1 MEWRSLVAVLGILAA
16 LFVLIAWQKRQ
27 TKERAGAWLGY
38 SALTLELLGLS
49 LTVYWAV
56 NAPDGVVLPI
66 IFCLGFLGMI
76 VGRAV
81 LIPQIIKTGNFK
93 AKFFIIVGL
102 LIAYMALYS
111 SGLFYAVN
119 DAGYSA
125 QERLESSAPAKA
137 LDAKIDMVRQR
148 ISSLATFAD
157 ASRAHDEQQAIQ
169 QAHDEQQAQV
179 NALESQLAQ
188 KRAELTACPYNYIT
202 KCIKPAK
209 ATIARLE
216 SQLNGLNNP
225 SAGSGYAQKHD
236 MYNGLQAH
244 LVELQKER
252 AALSENGQGIK
263 SMWKP
268 EDSMIAWLFD
278 ISEEKAS
285 QIKWLIFTFIFDFLS
300 LMFRIVSAFIA
311 PNDPE
316 AERKQKFLS
325 LLDAGLSLH
334 QIASVIDEDDSLE
347 IKPAKVKFST
357 DIPALAAGGRI
368 ESDGLIEAHAGECV
382 LNAKATYWL
391 DEHYPSLL
399 DSANRG
405 DFPAVGPANSNNAN
419 RYANEHSRQE
429 NPDKKAVG
437 GVYQCQSCGEDYTAK
452 TVWQKYCPVCSQLN
466 RKRVLK
472 AKSAQ

>member
-1 MEWRSLVAVLGILAA
+1 MVIMEWRTLVAVLGILAA
-16 LFVLIAWQKRQ
+16 LLVLIAWQKRQ
-27 TKERAGAWLGY
+27 SKERAGAWLGY

-66 IFCLGFLGMI
+66 IFCLGFVGMI
-76 VGRAV
+76 VGRAI

-93 AKFFIIVGL
+93 TKFFIVLGL
-102 LIAYMALYS
+102 LVAYMALYS

-137 LDAKIDMVRQR
+137 LDSEIELVRQR

-157 ASRAHDEQQAIQ
+157 ASKAHAEQMAT
-169 QAHDEQQAQV
+169 QQAQQTQQ
-179 NALESQLAQ
+179 ARITELKSQLAQ
-188 KRAELTACPYNYIT
+188 KKAELSACPANYLT
-202 KCIKPAK
+202 NCVKPLRRK
-209 ATIARLE
+209 IASIE
-216 SQLNGLNNP
+216 AELNSLGGVSGL
-225 SAGSGYAQKHD
+225 GSGYARKHD
-236 MYNGLQAH
+236 EYNGLQAH

-252 AALSENGQGIK
+252 ASLSQNGQGIK

-268 EDSMIAWLFD
+268 EDTMLAWLFG

-300 LMFRIVSAFIA
+300 LIFRIVSAFIS

-334 QIASVIDEDDSLE
+334 QIANVIDDDASKPELQ
-347 IKPAKVKFST
+347 PAKVKFST
-357 DIPALAAGGRI
+357 DIPALAIGGRI
-368 ESDGLIEAHAGECV
+368 ESDGLIEAHTGECV
-382 LNAKATYWL
+382 LNPTATNWL
-391 DEHYPSLL
+391 DKHYPNLL

-405 DFPAVGPANSNNAN
+405 DFPANSNANSRDVNSIPSE
-419 RYANEHSRQE
+419 R
-429 NPDKKAVG
+429 KAVG
-437 GVYQCQSCGEDYTAK
+437 GVYQCEHCGADYTAK
-452 TVWQKYCPVCSQLN
+452 TVWQKFCKKCSEAN
-466 RKRVLK
+466 RKGFLTRK
-472 AKSAQ
+472 KKS